1 VLASFLAL
9 GAKRQGFLVHR
20 AIQGES
26 AKDRERLTSAG
37 LDVEALEASEQLTI
51 VEIDPDQSPESS
63 TQLWQQVL
71 ERSLSGGYS
80 ALWYSR
86 FAVGPDEQEYSNILL
101 FERAWTQTFV
111 GQPVV
116 TLCPYIVG
124 ALNGTQTLERMSEVS
139 DVHEGVLLAGDDGL
153 TLLRPGSPSL

>member
-20 AIQGES
+20 AMPGDG
-26 AKDRERLTSAG
+26 ANDRERLTSAG
-37 LDVEALEASEQLTI
+37 LDVDGLEAREQLTI
-51 VEIDPDQSPESS
+51 VEIDPDQPPESS
-63 TQLWQQVL
+63 TQPWQQVL

-86 FAVGPDEQEYSNILL
+86 FAVGPDEAEYSNILL
-101 FERAWTQTFV
+101 FERAWTECFV

-139 DVHEGVLLAGDDGL
+139 HVHEGVLVAGDDGL